1 MIRDSLAAAL
11 RSALSTLE
19 IAPLPETVHLER
31 PARREH
37 GDWSSN
43 VALAT
48 AKAAGWNPRELAGRV
63 AEILNSDLPDHVV
76 SVEIAG
82 PGFVNF
88 RLADS
93 WLHDVLVDV
102 ESAGVAEYAR
112 SDAGSGTRVLLEFV
126 SANPTGPLHAGHGR
140 GAAYGD
146 SLARILERCGYDVDR
161 ENYLNDRG
169 TQMQLFVAS
178 LLARRDGGPLPDG
191 GYQGEYISEWAAE
204 MPADADVFDWGEDRA
219 VADHRLTLSRMNV
232 EFDSW
237 FSEKSMVASGA
248 IDVTLSDLRE
258 RGVVYELDGA
268 TWLRS
273 TAMTRIGYSS
283 RVTGSSR
290 TSCPTSPTTVT
301 SSLVGTT
308 FSSTC
313 GERITTAMSRA

>member
-1 MIRDSLAAAL
+1 VIRDTLANAL

-19 IAPLPETVHLER
+19 IAPIPESVHLER

-63 AEILNSDLPDHVV
+63 AEILSADLPTHVTA
-76 SVEIAG
+76 VEIAG

-93 WLHDVLVDV
+93 WLHDVLRDV
-102 ESAGVAEYAR
+102 EHAGVEGYAR
-112 SDAGSGTRVLLEFV
+112 SDIGAGTRVLLEFV

-146 SLARILERCGYDVDR
+146 SLARILERCGFAVDR

-178 LLARRDGGPLPDG
+178 LIARRDGTPLHEG
-191 GYQGEYISEWAAE
+191 GYQGEYI
-204 MPADADVFDWGEDRA
+204 V
-219 VADHRLTLSRMNV
+219 
-232 EFDSW
+232 
-237 FSEKSMVASGA
+237 
-248 IDVTLSDLRE
+248 
-258 RGVVYELDGA
+258 
-268 TWLRS
+268 
-273 TAMTRIGYSS
+273 
-283 RVTGSSR
+283 
-290 TSCPTSPTTVT
+290 
-301 SSLVGTT
+301 
-308 FSSTC
+308 
-313 GERITTAMSRA
+313 